1 MVKTFRLQDF
11 NYEVEL
17 GNFAQQADG
26 SVWFKYGGTVVLATA
41 VSAPSKEFLGFF
53 PLTVEYREQFA
64 AAGKIPGGYYKREGR
79 PTENEM
85 LTARL
90 IDRSLRPL
98 FPADYFDQVQV
109 IITVYSVDKEH
120 APHTIALI
128 ASSLALSISKIPFLG
143 PIGAVE
149 AIRLGGSWKIN
160 PTYPETLE
168 ADARLVI
175 AGTEEGIAM
184 VEGAANELSETDFV
198 DVLFKGH
205 EEIKKVVAWQKTIQD
220 EVGVAKE
227 DPALV
232 YDFDAWRQRADVYLT
247 DEKTQSICLEDKMAR
262 DVQLKALREGF
273 LEENRSLLEESETP
287 QSVASYMFDTVLNTK
302 MTSMIFKRN
311 KRIDD
316 RDFDQIRP
324 ISVEV
329 GLLPFTHGSAM
340 FKRGR
345 TQALVTVT
353 LGSGDDEQR
362 SETLMGEEGARDGSF
377 MLHYNFPPFSVG
389 EARFLRG
396 PGRREIGH
404 GSLAAS
410 AFKYVRPTKEE
421 FPYTIRI
428 VSDILESNGSSS
440 MATTCGAT
448 MALMQGGVPIT
459 KMVGG
464 IAMGLL
470 KQDSEIRVLSD
481 ITGFEDAF
489 GLMDFKVAGT
499 DDGITAIQMDIKHK
513 GGLTRDVFEKSLEQ
527 ARLGRIHILNK
538 MREVMSKP
546 NPKLSDLVPQVTTFK
561 INTDKIGAVIGSGG
575 KTIREIIA
583 TTDTSIDIEPD
594 GLVKV
599 FGGVDAKTDVAI
611 RWIKTLVGQIP
622 KGDIFEGTIRRIADF
637 GLFVELVPGVQGLV
651 HISNIPRSK
660 QRDFAREYKTDDV
673 VTVEVL
679 DYDDVTGR
687 ISLRVVDNKP
697 QQ

>member
-1 MVKTFRLQDF
+1 MTKTFSLKDF

-17 GNFAQQADG
+17 GTFAQQADG

-41 VSAPSKEFLGFF
+41 VSAPSKDFPGFF

-79 PTENEM
+79 PSEREV

-90 IDRSLRPL
+90 IDRALRPL

-109 IITVYSVDKEH
+109 IMTVYSVDKEH

-128 ASSLALSISKIPFLG
+128 AASMALSISKIPFLG

-149 AIRLGGSWKIN
+149 VARLDGAWKIN
-160 PTYPETLE
+160 PTYPESVK
-168 ADARLVI
+168 ADANITI
-175 AGTEEGIAM
+175 AGTADGIVM
-184 VEGAANELSETDFV
+184 VEGLGNEVDEKEFV
-198 DVLFKGH
+198 DVLFQGH
-205 EEIKKVVAWQKTIQD
+205 DAIKQVVSWQQTIQS
-220 EVGVAKE
+220 EAGVPKE
-227 DPALV
+227 KFEAL
-232 YDFDAWRQRADVYLT
+232 YDFDAWRNRAQQYITAERV
-247 DEKTQSICLEDKMAR
+247 KTINLSDKIER
-262 DVQLKALREGF
+262 DIRLKALREEF
-273 LEENRSLLEESETP
+273 FEENKELLEEEDTP
-287 QSVASYMFDTVLNTK
+287 KSVANYLFDSVLNTK
-302 MTSMIFKRN
+302 VTEFIFAEN
-311 KRIDD
+311 KRIDN
-316 RDFDQIRP
+316 RTFDEVRP
-324 ISVEV
+324 ISIQV

-362 SETLMGEEGARDGSF
+362 AETLMGDGEKDFDGSF

-410 AFKYVRPTKEE
+410 AFKYVRPGKEE

-428 VSDILESNGSSS
+428 VADILESNGSSS
-440 MATTCGAT
+440 MATVCGST

-459 KMVGG
+459 KMVSG

-470 KQDSEIRVLSD
+470 KNADGTIKVLSD

-499 DDGITAIQMDIKHK
+499 QDGITAIQMDIKSK
-513 GGLTRDVFEKSLEQ
+513 AGLAREVFEKALEQ
-527 ARLGRIHILNK
+527 AHGGRLSILEK
-538 MREVMSKP
+538 MREVMSNP
-546 NPKLSDLVPQVTTFK
+546 NPNLSDLVPKVTTLK

-583 TTDTSIDIEPD
+583 ETNTNIDIEPD
-594 GLVKV
+594 GIVKI
-599 FGGVDAKTDVAI
+599 FGGPDAKTDVAVK
-611 RWIKTLVGQIP
+611 WVKTLAGQMAS
-622 KGDIFEGTIRRIADF
+622 GDIFDGKVKRTADF
-637 GLFVELVPGVQGLV
+637 GIFVELVPGVQGLV
-651 HISNIPRSK
+651 HISNIPRDK
-660 QRDFAREYKTDDV
+660 QRDFARTYKLDDV
-673 VTVEVL
+673 VKVEVL

-687 ISLRVVDNKP
+687 ISLRIMTN
-697 QQ
+697 

>member
-1 MVKTFRLQDF
+1 MTKTFSLKDF

-17 GNFAQQADG
+17 GTFAQQADG

-41 VSAPSKEFLGFF
+41 VSAPSKDFPGFF

-79 PTENEM
+79 PSEREV

-90 IDRSLRPL
+90 IDRALRPL

-109 IITVYSVDKEH
+109 IMTVYSVDKEH

-128 ASSLALSISKIPFLG
+128 AASMALSISKIPFLG

-149 AIRLGGSWKIN
+149 VARLDGAWKIN
-160 PTYPETLE
+160 PTYPESVK
-168 ADARLVI
+168 ADANITI
-175 AGTEEGIAM
+175 AGTADGIVM
-184 VEGAANELSETDFV
+184 VEGLGNEVDEKEFV
-198 DVLFKGH
+198 DVLFQGH
-205 EEIKKVVAWQKTIQD
+205 DAIKQVVSWQQTIQS
-220 EVGVAKE
+220 EAGVPKE
-227 DPALV
+227 KFEAL
-232 YDFDAWRQRADVYLT
+232 YDFDAWRNRAQQYITAERV
-247 DEKTQSICLEDKMAR
+247 KTINLSDKIER
-262 DVQLKALREGF
+262 DIRLKALREEF
-273 LEENRSLLEESETP
+273 FEENKELLEEEDTP
-287 QSVASYMFDTVLNTK
+287 KSVANYLFDSVLNTK
-302 MTSMIFKRN
+302 VTEFIFAEN
-311 KRIDD
+311 KRIDN
-316 RDFDQIRP
+316 RSFDEVRP
-324 ISVEV
+324 ISIQV

-362 SETLMGEEGARDGSF
+362 AETLMGDGEKDFDGSF

-410 AFKYVRPTKEE
+410 AFKYVRPGKEE

-428 VSDILESNGSSS
+428 VADILESNGSSS
-440 MATTCGAT
+440 MATVCGST

-459 KMVGG
+459 KMVSG

-470 KQDSEIRVLSD
+470 KNADGTIKVLSD

-499 DDGITAIQMDIKHK
+499 QDGITAIQMDIKSK
-513 GGLTRDVFEKSLEQ
+513 AGLAREVFEKALEQ
-527 ARLGRIHILNK
+527 AHGGRLSILEK
-538 MREVMSKP
+538 MREVMSNP
-546 NPKLSDLVPQVTTFK
+546 NPNLSDLVPKVTTLK

-583 TTDTSIDIEPD
+583 ETDTNIDIEPD
-594 GLVKV
+594 GIVKI
-599 FGGVDAKTDVAI
+599 FGGPDAKTDVAVK
-611 RWIKTLVGQIP
+611 WVKTLAGQMAS
-622 KGDIFEGTIRRIADF
+622 GDIFDGKVKRTADF
-637 GLFVELVPGVQGLV
+637 GIFVELVPGVQGLV
-651 HISNIPRSK
+651 HISNIPRDK
-660 QRDFAREYKTDDV
+660 QRDFARTYKLDDV
-673 VTVEVL
+673 VKVEVL

-687 ISLRVVDNKP
+687 ISLRIMTN
-697 QQ
+697 

>member
-1 MVKTFRLQDF
+1 MVKTFNLKDF
-11 NYEVEL
+11 NYKVEL
-17 GNFAQQADG
+17 GKFAQQADG
-26 SVWFKYGGTVVLATA
+26 AVWFTYGGTVVLATV

-79 PTENEM
+79 PTEQEV

-98 FPADYFDQVQV
+98 FPADYFDQVQI
-109 IITVYSVDKEH
+109 IITVYSIDKER

-128 ASSLALSISKIPFLG
+128 AASLALSISKVPFLG

-149 AIRLGGSWKIN
+149 AIRLNGDWKMN
-160 PTYPETLE
+160 PMYSESVQS
-168 ADARLVI
+168 DARLVI
-175 AGTEEGIAM
+175 AGTKDGIAM
-184 VEGAANELSETDFV
+184 VEGASNQLSEKDFI
-198 DVLFKGH
+198 DAMFNGH
-205 EEIKKVVAWQKTIQD
+205 EEIKKVVAWQQSIQD

-227 DPALV
+227 MPETS
-232 YDFDAWRQRADVYLT
+232 YDFASWRQRADVYLT
-247 DEKTQSICLEDKMAR
+247 NERLRTICLPEKKDR
-262 DVQLKALREGF
+262 DIQLKALREEF
-273 LEENRSLLEESETP
+273 IQENQDLLEKTETP
-287 QSVASYMFDTVLNTK
+287 KSVATYQFDTVLNKK
-302 MTSMIFKRN
+302 MTELIFERN
-311 KRIDD
+311 KRVDD
-316 RDFDQIRP
+316 RDFDQVRQITT
-324 ISVEV
+324 EV
-329 GLLPFTHGSAM
+329 GLLPYTHGSAL
-340 FKRGR
+340 FTRGR

-362 SETLMGEEGARDGSF
+362 SETLMGEEGSVDGSF

-396 PGRREIGH
+396 PGRREVGH
-404 GSLAAS
+404 GKLAAS
-410 AFKYVRPTKEE
+410 AFTYVRPTKEE

-448 MALMQGGVPIT
+448 MALMQAGVPIT
-459 KMVGG
+459 KMVSG

-470 KQDSEIRVLSD
+470 KSDDGSFKVLSD

-499 DDGITAIQMDIKHK
+499 ADGITAIQMDIKHK
-513 GGLTRDVFEKSLEQ
+513 GGLTRDIFESALEQ
-527 ARLGRIHILNK
+527 ARKGRLFILEK

-546 NPKLSDLVPQVTTFK
+546 SPELSDLVPQVTTFK

-583 TTDTSIDIEPD
+583 ATGTSIDIEPD
-594 GLVKV
+594 GMVKI
-599 FGGVDAKTDVAI
+599 FGGIDAKKDMAVA
-611 RWIKTLVGQIP
+611 WVKTLAGQIS
-622 KGDIFEGTIRRIADF
+622 KGEHFEGTIKRMGDF

-651 HISNIPRSK
+651 HISNIPRDM
-660 QRDFAREYKTDDV
+660 QRDFASRYKSEDV
-673 VTVEVL
+673 VKVEVL
-679 DYDDVTGR
+679 DYDEVTGR
-687 ISLRVVDNKP
+687 ISLRVIESLEA
-697 QQ
+697 

>member
-1 MVKTFRLQDF
+1 MVKTFNLKDF

-17 GNFAQQADG
+17 GSFAQQADG
-26 SVWFKYGGTVVLATA
+26 SVWFKYGGTVVLATV
-41 VSAPSKEFLGFF
+41 VSAPSKDFPGFF

-79 PTENEM
+79 PTEHEV

-90 IDRSLRPL
+90 IDRALRPL
-98 FPADYFDQVQV
+98 FPADYFDQVQ
-109 IITVYSVDKEH
+109 IILTVYSVDKEH
-120 APHTIALI
+120 APRSIALI

-143 PIGAVE
+143 PVGSVQAV
-149 AIRLGGSWKIN
+149 RLDGDWKIN
-160 PTYPETLE
+160 PSYPDTLK
-168 ADARLVI
+168 ADAHIVI
-175 AGTEEGIAM
+175 AGTQDGVVM
-184 VEGAANELSETDFV
+184 VEGSANELSEKDFL
-198 DVLFKGH
+198 DILFKGQ
-205 EEIKKVVAWQKTIQD
+205 EEVKKVVAWQQTIQA

-227 DPALV
+227 MPESE
-232 YDFDAWRQRADVYLT
+232 YDFDAWRNRASAYLT
-247 DEKTQSICLEDKMAR
+247 DERVSGIRLPDKPDR
-262 DVQLKALREGF
+262 DKYLKLLREGF
-273 LEENRSLLEESETP
+273 IEENKDLFEESDAP
-287 QSVASYMFDTVLNTK
+287 LSVANYIFDSVLNKKVTGL
-302 MTSMIFKRN
+302 IFSVN
-311 KRIDD
+311 KRVDD
-316 RDFDQIRP
+316 RDFDQVRP
-324 ISVEV
+324 ISIEV
-329 GLLPFTHGSAM
+329 GLLPYTHGSAM

-362 SETLMGEEGARDGSF
+362 SELLMGDSDAVDGSF

-410 AFKYVRPTKEE
+410 AFKYVRPDKEQ

-470 KQDSEIRVLSD
+470 RSDDGSFRVLSD

-499 DDGITAIQMDIKHK
+499 NDGITAIQMDIKNK
-513 GGLTRDVFEKSLEQ
+513 GGLTRDIFEKALEQ
-527 ARLGRIHILNK
+527 ARQGRIFILNK
-538 MREVMSKP
+538 MGETMSQP
-546 NPKLSDLVPQVTTFK
+546 NPTLSELVPQVTTFK

-583 TTDTSIDIEPD
+583 ETNTSIDIEPD
-594 GLVKV
+594 GMVKV
-599 FGGVDAKTDVAI
+599 FGGPDAKTDVAI
-611 RWIKTLVGQIP
+611 KWIKTLSGQLA
-622 KGDIFEGTIRRIADF
+622 KGDIFDGQVRRVVDF
-637 GLFVELVPGVQGLV
+637 GIFVELVPGVQGLV
-651 HISNIPRSK
+651 HISNIPRDK
-660 QRDFAREYKTDDV
+660 QKDFARLYKMDDV
-673 VTVEVL
+673 VKVEVL

-687 ISLRVVDNKP
+687 ISLRMIEN
-697 QQ
+697 

>member
-1 MVKTFRLQDF
+1 MTKTFSLKDF

-17 GNFAQQADG
+17 GTFAQQADG

-41 VSAPSKEFLGFF
+41 VSAPSKDFPGFF

-79 PTENEM
+79 PSEREV

-90 IDRSLRPL
+90 IDRALRPL

-109 IITVYSVDKEH
+109 IMTVYSVDKEH
-120 APHTIALI
+120 APYTIALI
-128 ASSLALSISKIPFLG
+128 AASMALSISKIPFLG

-149 AIRLGGSWKIN
+149 VARLDGVWKIN
-160 PTYPETLE
+160 PTYPESVK
-168 ADARLVI
+168 ADANITI
-175 AGTEEGIAM
+175 AGTADGIVM
-184 VEGAANELSETDFV
+184 VEGLGNEVDEKEFV
-198 DVLFKGH
+198 DVLFQGH
-205 EEIKKVVAWQKTIQD
+205 DAIKQVVSWQQTIQS
-220 EVGVAKE
+220 EAGVPKE
-227 DPALV
+227 KFEAL
-232 YDFDAWRQRADVYLT
+232 YDFDAWRNRAQLYIT
-247 DEKTQSICLEDKMAR
+247 AERIKTINLSDKIER
-262 DVQLKALREGF
+262 DIRLKALREVF
-273 LEENRSLLEESETP
+273 LEENKELLEEEDTP
-287 QSVASYMFDTVLNTK
+287 KSVANYLFDSVLNTK
-302 MTSMIFKRN
+302 VTEFIFAEN
-311 KRIDD
+311 KRIDN
-316 RDFDQIRP
+316 RAFDEVRP
-324 ISVEV
+324 ISIQV

-362 SETLMGEEGARDGSF
+362 AETLMGDGEKDFDGSF

-410 AFKYVRPTKEE
+410 AFKYVRPGKEE

-428 VSDILESNGSSS
+428 VADILESNGSSS
-440 MATTCGAT
+440 MATVCGST

-459 KMVGG
+459 KMVSG

-470 KQDSEIRVLSD
+470 KNADGTIKVLSD

-499 DDGITAIQMDIKHK
+499 QDGITAIQMDIKSK
-513 GGLTRDVFEKSLEQ
+513 AGLAREVFEKALEQ
-527 ARLGRIHILNK
+527 AHGGRLSILEK

-546 NPKLSDLVPQVTTFK
+546 NPNLSDLVPKVTTLK

-583 TTDTSIDIEPD
+583 ETNTNIDIEPD
-594 GLVKV
+594 GIVKI
-599 FGGVDAKTDVAI
+599 FGGPDAKTDVAVK
-611 RWIKTLVGQIP
+611 WVKTLAGQMAS
-622 KGDIFEGTIRRIADF
+622 GDIFDGKVKRTADF
-637 GLFVELVPGVQGLV
+637 GIFVELVPGVQGLV
-651 HISNIPRSK
+651 HISNIPRDK
-660 QRDFAREYKTDDV
+660 QRDFARTYKLDDV
-673 VTVEVL
+673 VKVEVL

-687 ISLRVVDNKP
+687 ISLRIMTN
-697 QQ
+697 